1 MNIETFGPDNF
12 FLFCDLLAKKDR
24 HIKSIVQVHGY
35 PPMWTRPQTYST
47 LVLVILEQQVS
58 LASAYAAYKKLKGK
72 TGNITPAKIL
82 AMSDDPLRECY
93 LSRQKTIYV
102 RDLANAILNRK
113 LQLPQ
118 LAKMPDD
125 EVRAQLTQ
133 IKGIGVWTADVYLMQ
148 SLQRT
153 DVFPLGDL
161 ALVNSIK
168 EVKELPTGTSKENL
182 LELGEAYRPYRTIAS
197 MIYWHAYIKKRNIKL
212 EG

>member
-1 MNIETFGPDNF
+1 
-12 FLFCDLLAKKDR
+12 
-24 HIKSIVQVHGY
+24 
-35 PPMWTRPQTYST
+35 MWTRPQTYST

-58 LASAYAAYKKLKGK
+58 LASAYAAYKKLKEK
-72 TGNITPAKIL
+72 MGNITPAKML
-82 AMSDDPLRECY
+82 TMSDEALRECY

-102 RDLANAILNRK
+102 RDLANAIQNKK
-113 LQLPQ
+113 LRLSQLPN
-118 LAKMPDD
+118 MPDE
-125 EVRAQLTQ
+125 EVRAELTQ

-168 EVKELPTGTSKENL
+168 EVKELPTGTSKEHL
-182 LELGEAYRPYRTIAS
+182 QELGEAYRPYRTIAS

-212 EG
+212 ED